1 VRQLVRWAET
11 NREAGEC
18 GDYADYLGILQH
30 VAPRTTRSGL
40 LWLPLC
46 AASRR
51 HRGGS
56 DGRLTFLVQQREFV
70 REGGSHR
77 EHVLYRLRRVSES
90 ARTSRPPSDRISNA
104 A

>member
-1 VRQLVRWAET
+1 MRGLCRLFRHTATCGTPNNAE
-11 NREAGEC
+11 RPS
-18 GDYADYLGILQH
+18 
-30 VAPRTTRSGL
+30 VAA
-40 LWLPLC
+40 PLRGQP
-46 AASRR
+46 AASRWI
-51 HRGGS
+51 S

-90 ARTSRPPSDRISNA
+90 ARTSRQPSDRISNA